1 MYGFPTQTCQDTVD
15 ALEYVRQLFA
25 AGCIHSAFFHRF
37 TCTVHSPVGK
47 HPEQYGVTLSPPL
60 PATFA
65 NNDINFTDLTGIDH
79 DVFGAAL
86 KKALYN
92 YMHGVGLDLDV
103 HEWFEQGTPVRGIG
117 KRARRRGT
125 SAVPRTIV
133 PPNLIEQALA

>member
-1 MYGFPTQTCQDTVD
+1 MYGFPTQTAQDTVD

-25 AGCIHSAFFHRF
+25 AGCIQSAFFHRF

-47 HPEQYGVTLSPPL
+47 HPQQYGVTLSPP
-60 PATFA
+60 PRATFA

-92 YMHGVGLDLDV
+92 YMLGVGLDLDV
-103 HEWFEQGTPVRGIG
+103 REWFEQPASIRGAG
-117 KRARRRGT
+117 KGARRR
-125 SAVPRTIV
+125 SSNPVPRTIV
-133 PPNLIEQALA
+133 PPNVIERALA

>member
-1 MYGFPTQTCQDTVD
+1 
-15 ALEYVRQLFA
+15 LFA

-60 PATFA
+60 RTTFA

-92 YMHGVGLDLDV
+92 YMHGAGLDLDV
-103 HEWFEQGTPVRGIG
+103 REWFDQPSSDRGIG
-117 KRARRRGT
+117 KRTRRRT
-125 SAVPRTIV
+125 SDTVPRTIV
-133 PPNLIEQALA
+133 PPNLIERALA